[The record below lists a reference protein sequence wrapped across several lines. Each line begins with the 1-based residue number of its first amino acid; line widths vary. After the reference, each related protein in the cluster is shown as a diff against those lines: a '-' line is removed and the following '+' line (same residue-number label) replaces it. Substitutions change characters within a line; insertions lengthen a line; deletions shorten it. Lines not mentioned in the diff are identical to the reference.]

1 MVRLSY
7 NFLSC
12 RWIGYHSVL
21 IHVSL
26 PIILQ
31 VLTNIS
37 LPAIIHVLTIS
48 VYRLTN
54 MFSSC
59 QFTGYHTISY
69 QLSHKF
75 LLMSVYRLSYEFTGY
90 NLRFYTWQC
99 TSYYQVLTNVN
110 VPATI
115 KQLLTHSSCKF
126 LPVSVYQLLL
136 IVLHKLLSVSPDR
149 LSEVLTYIRQV
160 LTQVSVPT
168 IIQRLRVYE
177 VIFTWRRV
185 FGSWNLPFKR
195 HREIFA
201 EIFDHDKNL
210 VLTH

>member
-1 MVRLSY
+1 MSVYRLSY
-7 NFLSC
+7 NFL
-12 RWIGYHSVL
+12 
-21 IHVSL
+21 
-26 PIILQ
+26 PIL
-31 VLTNIS
+31 V
-37 LPAIIHVLTIS
+37 
-48 VYRLTN
+48 
-54 MFSSC
+54 
-59 QFTGYHTISY
+59 Y

-136 IVLHKLLSVSPDR
+136 IVSHKLLSVSPDR

-177 VIFTWRRV
+177 VIFT
-185 FGSWNLPFKR
+185 
-195 HREIFA
+195 
-201 EIFDHDKNL
+201 
-210 VLTH
+210 